1 MANSSPCFPAF
12 ARALSSP
19 VSPRQP
25 FSWLACGSPVSASIA
40 SAATARNGEL
50 VLVSNRPFVPVH
62 GEIVILGLVGGGGSV
77 DAIIKRVIG
86 LPGDTIELRDGTVFL
101 NGVMLDEPYLVS
113 GSTTE
118 PGRAGTVWSL
128 GPDEYFV
135 LGDNRAQSSD
145 SRYFG
150 PCRASMLL
158 ARPLFRYWPLDRTG
172 PLN

>member
-1 MANSSPCFPAF
+1 MLSRLRSRPVIAGLA
-12 ARALSSP
+12 AAALLLVGLRITSLGFYR
-19 VSPRQP
+19 VSGESMEP
-25 FSWLACGSPVSASIA
+25 
-40 SAATARNGEL
+40 TARNGEL